1 MGKEEQIEE
10 RDVLASIF
18 PDEMQEISDSEFQL
32 SINLDAATQDG
43 EDTKP
48 LNIILN
54 VKYPPDYPDVPP
66 ILEILPSSDGSIQ
79 TFFNVTEDAKDLLD
93 SLKETIDENE
103 GMVMIFTIVST
114 LKENAER
121 LISNRQQEWQQK
133 QDEKFMEA
141 ESKENSKFHGTPV
154 TPETFA
160 IWRKNFFLEMEELKS
175 QKLEMEELAEK
186 KKGKAKVKVKDDIP
200 LFTGKQL
207 WMKGMVSNLDMEGL
221 DIEVPAW

>member
-1 MGKEEQIEE
+1 M
-10 RDVLASIF
+10 
-18 PDEMQEISDSEFQL
+18 
-32 SINLDAATQDG
+32 
-43 EDTKP
+43 
-48 LNIILN
+48 
-54 VKYPPDYPDVPP
+54 
-66 ILEILPSSDGSIQ
+66 
-79 TFFNVTEDAKDLLD
+79 TEDAKDLLD